1 MQLVEREDLM
11 FGKRGAAARAGASLL
26 MGLLGIGKIN
36 RLYADTLAA
45 GDRCAEELLRQLG
58 VTVSVC
64 DHDRANIPAEGPVI
78 FISNHPTGLLD
89 GIMLIDLLSKIRPDV
104 RFMGNFLLERIESLN
119 RYFIPVD
126 PFDSKDA
133 GKNLR
138 GLRESLAHLKRGGA
152 LVLFPAG
159 EVATWQ
165 KGFSTVRDKPWS
177 PSAVRFIRRANVPV
191 VPVCI
196 EGRNSRLFHLAGK
209 IHPLLRTALLPH
221 ELVNKR
227 GITVDINIGSA
238 LTPRRL
244 AELGET
250 RAYGDY
256 LRANVDYLR
265 KKKPRRKIRI
275 LPRRKPVRPEA
286 DEIVS
291 PAAMETLTA
300 ELRSIRADHLLF
312 AYNNYETYFAPP
324 EAIPLMMHEIG
335 RMREVTFREVGEGSM
350 KSIDTDR
357 YDAYYHQLFVWDTAE
372 KALVGAY
379 RLGLGDRIVPR
390 FGLDGFYTNSLF
402 RMSPQMEPIM
412 ARTIELGRS
421 FIAHDYQRRA
431 ASLMLLWK
439 GILYVLLK
447 HEQYRN
453 LLGPVTISGEF
464 ERVSKTL
471 IVRYLQK
478 KHMNRKLAPFIR
490 PVTGLEGIDF
500 PLDDSLIDGVE
511 NIDLINKIVCDIERD
526 EMAIP
531 ILIRK
536 YLQLNSHVL
545 AFNVDH
551 DFCDA
556 LDALMLLDL
565 KKVPENIIQMLS
577 KEITDIDVIA
587 RFRRFD
593 NR

>member
-1 MQLVEREDLM
+1 MQLVECEDLM
-11 FGKRGAAARAGASLL
+11 FGKTGFVARAGASLL
-26 MGLLGIGKIN
+26 MKLLGIGKIN
-36 RLYADTLAA
+36 RLYAETLSA
-45 GDRCAEELLRQLG
+45 GDRCAEALLRQLN

-64 DHDRANIPAEGPVI
+64 DHDRMNIPGKGPVV

-89 GIMLIDLLSKIRPDV
+89 GIMLIDLLSGIRPDV
-104 RFMGNFLLERIESLN
+104 RFMGNFLLERIESLKK
-119 RYFIPVD
+119 YFIAVD
-126 PFDSKDA
+126 PFDSKDP

-138 GLRESLAHLKRGGA
+138 GLRRSLEHLKAGGA
-152 LVLFPAG
+152 LVVFPAG

-165 KGFSTVRDKPWS
+165 KGFSVVKDKPWDA
-177 PSAVRFIRRANVPV
+177 SAIRFIRRANVPI
-191 VPVCI
+191 VPICI
-196 EGRNSRLFHLAGK
+196 EGGNSRLFHLAGK

-221 ELVNKR
+221 ELVNKKNAT
-227 GITVDINIGSA
+227 IDVNIGSP

-244 AELGET
+244 AELKEL
-250 RAYGDY
+250 RVYGDY
-256 LRANVDYLR
+256 LRANVEYLK
-265 KKKPRRKIRI
+265 KKKPRKKVRI
-275 LPRRKPVRPEA
+275 LPRRKTTPLEA

-291 PAAMETLTA
+291 PTALDALTG
-300 ELRSIRADHLLF
+300 ELQAIRNEHLLF
-312 AYNNYETYFAPP
+312 EYNNFATYFAPP
-324 EAIPLMMHEIG
+324 EAIPQMMREIG

-357 YDAYYHQLFVWDTAE
+357 YDTYYHQLFIWDTAE
-372 KALVGAY
+372 KRLVGAY

-390 FGLDGFYTNSLF
+390 FGLQGFYTNSLF
-402 RMSPQMEPIM
+402 RMSPEMEPIM
-412 ARTIELGRS
+412 AQTIELGRS
-421 FIAHDYQRRA
+421 FIVHDYQRKA
-431 ASLMLLWK
+431 VSLMLLWK
-439 GILYVLLK
+439 GILYILLK

-478 KHMNRKLAPFIR
+478 KHMNPKLAALIHPI
-490 PVTGLEGIDF
+490 TGLAGIDF

-577 KEITDIDVIA
+577 KEITGIDVIA
-587 RFRRFD
+587 RFRQFD